1 MTAPFAP
8 TLASDAG
15 YVSPSHLRTP
25 LRSFLVSYDKGIY
38 WLRMPAGAGKS
49 EFIRGIVARRT
60 GKDGRPESIDSAIS
74 SGMHAIAVALEPGD
88 GAPQLV
94 AAVKSAFDGA
104 FDSGD
109 APSLPQADPGEA
121 AGAQANFVAWLARL
135 GGLARAADG
144 KRLLICIDGLEAA
157 AATPGEG
164 GAPSLLELLPEP
176 AQVPDGVELLLTSRP
191 GEDWPDGTYGPLAVR
206 FAAAPSVAVQDV
218 GLADASYVESLQ
230 KLFRE
235 RLRPV
240 LRARSVACLKDLL
253 EAKAAFEKGGRDAR
267 LTNDPVL
274 RDGLKDDWKKLTNK
288 YPRYSGQLLP
298 VAPLVPLLDQFDRLW
313 TEVMDR
319 GERRFG
325 YVRMLVDH
333 IVDGTLAVEEV
344 AALPA
349 GTALAARL
357 APAA

>member
-25 LRSFLVSYDKGIY
+25 LRSFLVSHDKGIY
-38 WLRMPAGAGKS
+38 WLRMPADTGKS
-49 EFIRGIVARRT
+49 EFIRGIVARRP

-74 SGMHAIAVALEPGD
+74 SGMHAVAVALEPGD

-94 AAVKSAFDGA
+94 AALKSAFDAEFGPA
-104 FDSGD
+104 GDAQPPQIRSGD
-109 APSLPQADPGEA
+109 A
-121 AGAQANFVAWLARL
+121 AGARADFAAWLGRL
-135 GGLARAADG
+135 ADLGRAGGG
-144 KRLLICIDGLEAA
+144 KRLLLCIDGLEVAA
-157 AATPGEG
+157 APGEG
-164 GAPSLLELLPEP
+164 GAACLLDLLPDP
-176 AQVPDGVELLLTSRP
+176 AQVPDGLVLLLTSRP
-191 GEDWPDGTYGPLAVR
+191 GEDWPDGAFAPVAAR
-206 FAAAPSVAVQDV
+206 FAGAPAVAVHDV

-313 TEVMDR
+313 TQVMDR
-319 GERRFG
+319 GEQRFR
-325 YVRMLVDH
+325 YVRMLIDH

-349 GTALAARL
+349 GTALATRL